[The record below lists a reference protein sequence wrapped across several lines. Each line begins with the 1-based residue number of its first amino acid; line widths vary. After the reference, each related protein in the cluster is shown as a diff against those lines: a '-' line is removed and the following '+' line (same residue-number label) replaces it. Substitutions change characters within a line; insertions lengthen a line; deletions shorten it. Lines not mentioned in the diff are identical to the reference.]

1 MELEVLT
8 KEDLHVFKTELF
20 SELYRILSEK
30 PLKKESRE
38 WLKSYEVMKM
48 LNLSKGKLQSL
59 RITGKLGFTR
69 IGHCIYYKY
78 EDITALMEENKT
90 KLPPLI
96 GHKGRNRFS
105 LP

>member
-8 KEDLHVFKTELF
+8 KGDLLAFKSEFF
-20 SELYRILSEK
+20 SELSRLLSDRSA
-30 PLKKESRE
+30 KKESRE

-90 KLPPLI
+90 KLSPLI